1 MCLLMSLFL
10 YFFSIA
16 CIALSYEEL
25 WTTAVRGKSEPPI
38 ALIHYWKCV
47 LPTRWVNT
55 SAQRCRGNREYLDRK
70 RELGLIECL
79 RQSKGR
85 LTPTYR
91 HPRGGFKDQIDHL
104 FVSPVLAEK
113 LVSCDT
119 GSFDRVFNAGLS
131 DHLPI
136 VADFRL

>member
-1 MCLLMSLFL
+1 MMCLLMSLFL

-55 SAQRCRGNREYLDRK
+55 SAQRCKARFKSRQCCLTMLTRGKQKKRLNNALGQSRKEGKDEK
-70 RELGLIECL
+70 REDRFRGERRASGDTKIL
-79 RQSKGR
+79 RCAQDDR
-85 LTPTYR
+85 
-91 HPRGGFKDQIDHL
+91 RGK
-104 FVSPVLAEK
+104 S
-113 LVSCDT
+113 
-119 GSFDRVFNAGLS
+119 
-131 DHLPI
+131 
-136 VADFRL
+136 

>member
-16 CIALSYEEL
+16 CITLSYEEL

-55 SAQRCRGNREYLDRK
+55 SAQRCSGTLLTADCSSSQSNRTLLALNEEARQ
-70 RELGLIECL
+70 EQTLIEQQASDL
-79 RQSKGR
+79 
-85 LTPTYR
+85 P
-91 HPRGGFKDQIDHL
+91 
-104 FVSPVLAEK
+104 
-113 LVSCDT
+113 
-119 GSFDRVFNAGLS
+119 LS
-131 DHLPI
+131 
-136 VADFRL
+136 